1 MFKKCVVLLG
11 FLAGSLAAT
20 TASAQVGHLFYKSF
34 GPFKV
39 NRDFLGDSF
48 AGCSATIRS
57 KSGQL
62 RFQLQTSGSKSFH
75 FKSPKRMGN
84 TSFAKVARFPVT
96 VILDGKQRLVF
107 RQHSVPMMFND
118 EKLTRVPFDKETSAF
133 LNTKRAIRIKQGKRT
148 MTWKFPNGA
157 MKNALLGVWDCVQKN
172 N

>member
-1 MFKKCVVLLG
+1 MLKKCVVLLG
-11 FLAGSLAAT
+11 CLATTLAAT
-20 TASAQVGHLFYKSF
+20 TASAQVGHLYYKSF

-39 NRDFLGDSF
+39 NKDYLGNGF
-48 AGCSATIRS
+48 TGCSATIRS

-62 RFQLQTSGSKSFH
+62 RFQLQKGGSKSFH
-75 FKSPKRMGN
+75 FKSPRGTGN
-84 TSFAKVARFPVT
+84 ASFTGVAPFPVT

-107 RQHSVPMMFND
+107 RKHSVPMLFND
-118 EKLTRVPFDKETSAF
+118 EKLTMVVFDKETSAF